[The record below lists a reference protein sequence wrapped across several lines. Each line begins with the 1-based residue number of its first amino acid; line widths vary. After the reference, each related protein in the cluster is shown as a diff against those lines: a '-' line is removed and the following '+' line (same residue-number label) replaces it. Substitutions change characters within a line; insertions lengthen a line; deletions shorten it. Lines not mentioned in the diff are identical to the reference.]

1 MPEVAG
7 HHRTPEEH
15 GAGSPWEP
23 PEGASPAHV
32 SISSFWPSELQ
43 QGEFLEFRVIQ
54 FVVICY
60 GSPGN
65 YCSQITA
72 FPFLQLKWGLKSTY
86 FTELLGLLEIIH
98 IKGLALCLACGTYRI
113 MLAIRR
119 YLDIIGNGSL
129 KDGVSSILLYI
140 CIIIHLSY

>member
-7 HHRTPEEH
+7 HHWTPEEH

-23 PEGASPAHV
+23 PEGASPARV

-60 GSPGN
+60 GSPRKLLQSD
-65 YCSQITA
+65 YCFSISSA
-72 FPFLQLKWGLKSTY
+72 KMGVKKYLLHRV
-86 FTELLGLLEIIH
+86 LGLLEIIH
-98 IKGLALCLACGTYRI
+98 IKGLTLCLACGTYRI

-140 CIIIHLSY
+140 CIIIHLSC